1 MSAEYTDLSVSCQE
15 GKIAVS
21 TRTRPGSARQQILQ
35 AAGELF
41 FKEGCRA
48 IGVDTVVEHSG
59 VAKMT
64 LYRHFASKD
73 ELLVAYLQ
81 EANEQFWG
89 WFESAAS
96 QSEDGRQ
103 QLLAVFTALE
113 GWLANPQCFG
123 CPFINAGGEFSDPN
137 HPVHKAALAHK
148 QAVRERLRSMAEAA
162 RAHAPDVLADQLLLL
177 MDGGYVQ
184 ARLYGSTTSPAQ
196 HIAAAAA
203 ALIAAQVA

>member
-1 MSAEYTDLSVSCQE
+1 MAL
-15 GKIAVS
+15 S

-35 AAGELF
+35 AAGDLF
-41 FKEGCRA
+41 FKQGYRA

-73 ELLVAYLQ
+73 DLLVAYLQ

-96 QSEDGRQ
+96 SAEGGRE
-103 QLLAVFTALE
+103 QLTAVFTALE
-113 GWLANPQCFG
+113 GWLANPQCHG
-123 CPFINAGGEFSDPN
+123 CPFINAGGEFSDSD

-148 QAVRERLRSMAEAA
+148 QAVRQRLRGMAEAA
-162 RAHAPDVLADQLLLL
+162 GARSPDVLADQLLLL

-184 ARLYGSTTSPAQ
+184 ARLYASAQSPAQ

-203 ALIAAQVA
+203 ALIAAQAE

>member
-1 MSAEYTDLSVSCQE
+1 MST
-15 GKIAVS
+15 K
-21 TRTRPGSARQQILQ
+21 TKPGSARQHILQ

-41 FKEGCRA
+41 FREGYRA

-73 ELLVAYLQ
+73 DLLVAYLE

-89 WFESAAS
+89 WFEAAAAPYAA
-96 QSEDGRQ
+96 DGRQ

-123 CPFINAGGEFSDPN
+123 CPFINAGGEFSDPD

-148 QAVRERLRSMAEAA
+148 GAVRQRLRSMAEAA
-162 RAHAPDVLADQLLLL
+162 GARTPDVLADQLLLL

-184 ARLYGSTTSPAQ
+184 ARLYGSTPSPAR

-203 ALIAAQVA
+203 ALIAAQVE